1 MTCSLSLP
9 ARPLPLMPGV
19 LHNSSRIQALL
30 YRRMPADCEY
40 PGKWRKMIPETN
52 GYSLQPSN
60 PAVRNG
66 GSTVPKP
73 FLKWAGGK
81 QDRKSTRVNASHV
94 RTSYGVFGLKKKIG
108 HCGALS

>member
-1 MTCSLSLP
+1 
-9 ARPLPLMPGV
+9 MPGV

-81 QDRKSTRVNASHV
+81 QQLLADYEEYFPPVSAVISSLFLAAAPFFSPVEYRETLR
-94 RTSYGVFGLKKKIG
+94 RR
-108 HCGALS
+108 LSL